1 MQGFCSFISIVHIFI
16 HLGYQVNSKQFDY
29 KYTHYDIYK
38 FYQLQCLFRFR
49 ISVLFK
55 NQEMVNLLCILFKVI
70 IILIIK
76 IHIVMKRTVPFEIL
90 FFYT

>member
-55 NQEMVNLLCILFKVI
+55 NQEMVNLHMYI
-70 IILIIK
+70 I
-76 IHIVMKRTVPFEIL
+76 
-90 FFYT
+90 